1 MNGSEL
7 EQMGEKIS
15 RVAKYSIASVS
26 FYESDCNNTKKGG
39 GIYGM
44 FC

>member
-7 EQMGEKIS
+7 EQMGENS
-15 RVAKYSIASVS
+15 MASVS